1 MRNNEL
7 KNLKS
12 RLEVIRKSNE
22 SIYLQLND
30 VIYRTIGA
38 GVIEEVQEIPPNA
51 VVENINCDK
60 KHFVYLLSVNGKS
73 YWTEIISVSESIKK
87 GTLPDNGWLDKN
99 GME

>member
-12 RLEVIRKSNE
+12 RLMTIKNSNE

-38 GVIEEVQEIPPNA
+38 GVIEEVEEIPPNA
-51 VVENINCDK
+51 TVEIVPCDK
-60 KHFVYLLSVNGKS
+60 KNFVYLFSVNRKS
-73 YWTEIISVSESIKK
+73 YWTEIISVSEAIKSNK
-87 GTLPDNGWLDKN
+87 LPNKGWLDEK
-99 GME
+99 